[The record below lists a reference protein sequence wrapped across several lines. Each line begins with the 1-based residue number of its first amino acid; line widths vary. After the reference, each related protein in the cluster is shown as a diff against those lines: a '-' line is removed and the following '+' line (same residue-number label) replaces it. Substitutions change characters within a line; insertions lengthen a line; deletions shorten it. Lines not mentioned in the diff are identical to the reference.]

1 MIASISQK
9 MELKFWDMVIVMLT
23 GSQVVRS
30 VVAAVMRIYQNKA
43 LTRKIAIGVVIAC
56 AGFATGILAFTFA
69 SFF

>member
-23 GSQVVRS
+23 GSRFVRT
-30 VVAAVMRIYQNKA
+30 VVAAVVQIVQNKA
-43 LTRKIAIGVVIAC
+43 LTRKIAIGLVIAC
-56 AGFATGILAFTFA
+56 GGFATGILAFTFA